1 MKVEEALN
9 FCILREMRLALA
21 LLLSAS
27 AAAAAVPEK
36 GEGTIT
42 ILGGARALLPG
53 NGDYLTEQGATHRVI
68 QPGGLVSFGYQYDE
82 DLHFK
87 IEVGYL
93 VDRYRI
99 AGGDLSVRSIPVLL
113 ALDTTLVRGSAF
125 TFYGGGGIGY
135 SLNTGSRGG
144 VSNEANST
152 AGYVS
157 LGLRLRLGGPMALVI
172 EDRYTLASAQV
183 DPQSTQHLN
192 VGGNLL
198 SVGLMFHFLQPDDHG
213 KPSDQ

>member
-1 MKVEEALN
+1 MKMEKQPD
-9 FCILREMRLALA
+9 FCILPRMRLALA
-21 LLLSAS
+21 ALLAASSAV
-27 AAAAAVPEK
+27 AGAPEK

-42 ILGGARALLPG
+42 LLGGARALFPT
-53 NGDYLTEQGATHRVI
+53 NSDYLTEQGATHRML

-82 DLHFK
+82 ELHFK

-93 VDRYRI
+93 ADTYRI
-99 AGGDLSVRSIPVLL
+99 AGGNLQVRSIPILL
-113 ALDTTLVRGSAF
+113 ALDTALVKGGSF

-144 VSNEANST
+144 VDNEANST

-157 LGLRLRLGGPMALVI
+157 LGLRLQIAGPVAAVI
-172 EDRYTLASAQV
+172 EERYTLASAQV
-183 DPQSTQHLN
+183 DPQSKERLN

-198 SVGLMFHFLQPDDHG
+198 SLGLMFHFLEPDEKG
-213 KPSDQ
+213 KPTAP